1 MARGER
7 IAVTVPASA
16 RVKVRLASLLASMVQ
31 EGIKITDLLDVALQA
46 LLIGLLALEWARRPE
61 GPPVGLTK
69 LIRSALDPEAAAPR
83 QVPEDGVTMAETPVQ
98 RAWRTWR
105 VAYLK
110 AYARGY
116 ADGPA
121 CGKAM
126 ATIAKLGAEMCAR
139 FDHHDDADLE
149 LLFDHWWRS
158 YLSDSGYSRG
168 TGDPGFLRSMSHGIA
183 YFAKGI
189 QSYGTPWDKEVKR
202 VMRPALAA
210 STAPRQLTARRP
222 GQAGLF
228 DTVTAAKGA
237 QEATKGRAI

>member
-7 IAVTVPASA
+7 IAITVPAAA
-16 RVKVRLASLLASMVQ
+16 RVKMRLATLLHSMVQ
-31 EGIKITDLLDVALQA
+31 DGIKITDLLDVAMQA
-46 LLIGLLALEWARRPE
+46 FLIGLFALELERRPE
-61 GPPVGLTK
+61 GAPAGLKK

-83 QVPEDGVTMAETPVQ
+83 PVLEEGAERAETPVQ

-110 AYARGY
+110 AYLRGY

-121 CGKAM
+121 CGRAM
-126 ATIAKLGAEMCAR
+126 STAAKLAVDMCAR
-139 FDHHDDADLE
+139 FDHHEDADLE
-149 LLFDHWWRS
+149 ALFDHWWRA
-158 YLSDSGYSRG
+158 YLNDAGYSKG
-168 TGDPGFLRSMSHGIA
+168 VGDPGFLRSMCHGIA

-210 STAPRQLTARRP
+210 STTPRQLVARKP
-222 GQAGLF
+222 GQSELF
-228 DTVTAAKGA
+228 GNIEGAKGA
-237 QEATKGRAI
+237 LSAVKARPA